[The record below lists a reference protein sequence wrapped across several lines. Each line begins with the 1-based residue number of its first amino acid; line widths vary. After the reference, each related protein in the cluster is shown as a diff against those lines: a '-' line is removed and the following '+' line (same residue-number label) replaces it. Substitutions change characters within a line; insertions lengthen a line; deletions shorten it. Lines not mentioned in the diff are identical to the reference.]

1 MNPHHP
7 PRRPHPRRRVVMTLL
22 VAATWLCVPLVPGCD
37 HRTRAPT
44 SDPSTP
50 EPSPTAPIR
59 PEQPSP
65 TTPSSGRNIQFQ
77 GLDQDYRGSTRVMP
91 NDRVIHRK
99 DADD

>member
-1 MNPHHP
+1 MNPHP
-7 PRRPHPRRRVVMTLL
+7 LPWRPHPRHRVVITLL
-22 VAATWLCVPLVPGCD
+22 VAAAWLCVPVVSGCD
-37 HRTRAPT
+37 HPTRAL
-44 SDPSTP
+44 TP
-50 EPSPTAPIR
+50 EPSTPKPAPTAPIR

-77 GLDQDYRGSTRVMP
+77 GLDHDYRGSTRVMP